1 MSKKTTQLI
10 IKQRSPLKTWLVT
23 LGYGALAAVCGYG
36 LYNYGEY
43 RSAFNN
49 AELKAELSHFEERFA
64 QLDAENAQ
72 LRGDVAL
79 KERGR
84 QVEQQ
89 AYVEVDATLKNLQQ
103 EILELKEQVE
113 FYRGIVSP
121 TESENGINI
130 QSFKVDKTDESNIY
144 NFKLVLTQVIKS
156 GTLVKGRAE
165 IVVEGVQDGKAR
177 QIPLEDI
184 SGGSVGP
191 LDMKFK
197 YFQTFKGNII
207 LPEGFLP
214 SRIQV
219 AVNPSSRGSVQVKKT
234 FDWVD
239 LVS

>member
-1 MSKKTTQLI
+1 MTKKTTQLI
-10 IKQRSPLKTWLVT
+10 IKQRSPLRTWLVT
-23 LGYGALAAVCGYG
+23 LGYGALAVVCGYV
-36 LYNYGEY
+36 LYGYGEH
-43 RSAFNN
+43 RSGFNN
-49 AELKAELSHFEERFA
+49 AELKAEISRFEERLA
-64 QLDAENAQ
+64 QVSAENAQ
-72 LRGDVAL
+72 LRGEVAL

-121 TESENGINI
+121 TESENGISI
-130 QSFKVDKTDESNIY
+130 QSFKLDKTGESNIY

-156 GTLVKGRAE
+156 GKLVKGRTE
-165 IVVEGVQDGKAR
+165 VMVEGVQDGKAR
-177 QIPLEDI
+177 QLPLEEI
-184 SGGSVGP
+184 SGGSVER
-191 LDMKFK
+191 LTMNFK

-207 LPEGFLP
+207 LPDGFLP
-214 SRIQV
+214 SRVQV
-219 AVNPSSRGSVQVKKT
+219 AVNPTSRGSKQVKKT